1 MPRPKNKEE
10 YRTELAEAFTH
21 VLEEKGLSWRKEWV
35 GQGGGAP
42 HNGITKGC
50 YRGINAF
57 YLSLISMLKG
67 YSYDNINVVME
78 RIPFNVH
85 YRQPEEKSYMEV
97 LRKMEADGKVTTRG
111 LKKDAALFDEIIVDV
126 NTMYF
131 EKHGDY
137 EYAKEFYEEAY
148 HFIEKK
154 FGSEYVVSA
163 VMHADEINQAVTDEL
178 GKPTY
183 HYHLHAVVLPVVDKE
198 ILWSKRCKDESLRG
212 TVKEVVHQISHSKK
226 WASNIPMIDEKGDV
240 VLRQNG
246 KPKFR
251 KSYSVLQ
258 DELFEHMQEHGFK
271 GFQRGELGSDSEHL
285 TSLRY
290 QINADKDRLADL
302 QERIKAEQLEY
313 EPAHEAYMTAKEI
326 DEIGQKTITGK
337 YTMTKEGY
345 GKLTALAKEGVT
357 SRGTLRGLLDK
368 VEYYRGLYNST
379 SAKLEK
385 VQTLYENLQE
395 RCKPFLDA
403 MAHFPEYVSVFLNNV
418 KGLFAEKDA
427 QERQAREAKE
437 ARERQ
442 ARAEREAARKTKN
455 KSKRSRDDYER

>member
-1 MPRPKNKEE
+1 MSTQPKPDMSCARVKAYTPSTIGAIERHNE
-10 YRTELAEAFTH
+10 
-21 VLEEKGLSWRKEWV
+21 RK
-35 GQGGGAP
+35 
-42 HNGITKGC
+42 
-50 YRGINAF
+50 NA
-57 YLSLISMLKG
+57 
-67 YSYDNINVVME
+67 SYDNINVELDRVK
-78 RIPFNVH
+78 FNVH
-85 YRQPEEKSYMEV
+85 YKKPEAESYMET

-111 LKKDAALFDEIIVDV
+111 LRKDANLFDEIIIDV

-131 EKHGDY
+131 EKHGGY
-137 EYAKEFYEEAY
+137 EYAKEFYEEAF
-148 HFIEKK
+148 HFVEKK
-154 FGSEYVVSA
+154 FGAENVVYA
-163 VMHADEINQAVTDEL
+163 VMHADEINKGASEDL
-178 GKPTY
+178 GKSVY
-183 HYHLHAVVLPVVDKE
+183 HYHLHAVVLPVVEKE
-198 ILWSKRCKDESLRG
+198 ILWSKRCKDEALRG
-212 TVKEVVHQISHSKK
+212 TVREVVHQISHSKK
-226 WASNIPMIDEKGDV
+226 WASNTPMIDENGKV

-251 KSYSVLQ
+251 RSYSILQ

-290 QINADKDRLADL
+290 QINADKDRLVEL

-345 GKLTALAKEGVT
+345 GKLTALAKEGIT

-368 VEYYRGLYNST
+368 VEYYRGLYNSV

-395 RCKPFLDA
+395 KCKPFLDA
-403 MAHFPEYVSVFLNNV
+403 MAHFPEYVSMFLNNV

-427 QERQAREAKE
+427 QERQTREAKE
-437 ARERQ
+437 AQERQ
-442 ARAEREAARKTKN
+442 ARAEREAARKTKY
-455 KSKRSRDDYER
+455 KPKRSRDDYER

>member
-1 MPRPKNKEE
+1 MSTQPKPDMSCARVKAYTPSTIGAIERHNE
-10 YRTELAEAFTH
+10 
-21 VLEEKGLSWRKEWV
+21 RK
-35 GQGGGAP
+35 
-42 HNGITKGC
+42 
-50 YRGINAF
+50 NA
-57 YLSLISMLKG
+57 
-67 YSYDNINVVME
+67 SYDNINVELDRVK
-78 RIPFNVH
+78 FNVH
-85 YRQPEEKSYMEV
+85 YKKPEAESYMET

-111 LKKDAALFDEIIVDV
+111 LRKDANLFDEIIIDV

-131 EKHGDY
+131 EKHGGY
-137 EYAKEFYEEAY
+137 EYAKEFYEEAF
-148 HFIEKK
+148 HFVEKK
-154 FGSEYVVSA
+154 FGAENVVSA
-163 VMHADEINQAVTDEL
+163 VMHADEINKGASEDL
-178 GKPTY
+178 GKSVY
-183 HYHLHAVVLPVVDKE
+183 HYHLHAVVLPVVEKE
-198 ILWSKRCKDESLRG
+198 ILWSKRCKDEALRG
-212 TVKEVVHQISHSKK
+212 TVREVVHQISHSKK
-226 WASNIPMIDEKGDV
+226 WASNTPMIDENGKV

-251 KSYSVLQ
+251 RSYSILQ

-290 QINADKDRLADL
+290 QINADKDRLVEL

-345 GKLTALAKEGVT
+345 GKLTALAKEGIT

-368 VEYYRGLYNST
+368 VEYYRGLYNSV

-395 RCKPFLDA
+395 KCKPFLDA
-403 MAHFPEYVSVFLNNV
+403 MAHFPEYVSMFLNNV

-427 QERQAREAKE
+427 QERQTREAKE
-437 ARERQ
+437 AQERQ
-442 ARAEREAARKTKN
+442 ARAEREAARKTKY
-455 KSKRSRDDYER
+455 KPKRSRDDYER